1 MLELNLMKFEVKLV
15 PIEKLEAEAL
25 AVFSWQEAREWPQ
38 EVLRLDKALGGILKK
53 TIAEEEFKAAFGKIL
68 TLHTHGKIKPSRIL
82 VVGLGKK
89 EEFDQAVLRR
99 NFAILGKKAKDLKIK
114 TLGFGLS
121 FAKETEFNLEQI
133 SQGASEG
140 LILGTY
146 KFLRYKGEKERQE
159 EREIEAVEITAGK
172 AQDLVSIKEGITRG
186 EIYSGATTLARDLV
200 NEPASVSTPTHL
212 AKVAKEMAGQEIK
225 CQIYDRKQME
235 KMGLG
240 GILGVARGS
249 DEPPKLI
256 RLEHKPKNARKK
268 VVLVGKAVTFDTG
281 GLSLKPWDAMETMKL
296 DMAGGATILGIFS
309 VLPKLKSNVWVVG
322 FIPATEN
329 MPSGHALKPGD
340 VLRIRNGKTVEV
352 LHTDA
357 EGRLILADALCLGV
371 EEKPELLL
379 DLATLTGA
387 CMVALGEEVAGA
399 FGTDETMV
407 KKVEK
412 AALGIGEKIW
422 PLPLV
427 KEYKELLK
435 SPVADL
441 KNVSKSK
448 YGGAITAA
456 LFLQEFVGE
465 TPWVHLD
472 ISGPA
477 FAEKETPLVPQG
489 GSGFGV
495 RTILEFL
502 ISNLSL

>member
-1 MLELNLMKFEVKLV
+1 MMKFEVKIV
-15 PIEKLEAEAL
+15 SPERLEAEAL
-25 AVFSWQEAREWPQ
+25 AVFIWEDEKERGRETA
-38 EVLRLDKALGGILKK
+38 VLDKALGRLLKRVME
-53 TIAEEEFKAAFGKIL
+53 EEEFKAEAGKIL
-68 TLHTHGKIKPSRIL
+68 TLHTHGKISALRIL

-99 NFAILGKKAKDLKIK
+99 NFAILGKKVKELKIK

-121 FAKETEFNLEQI
+121 FAKETEFNLEQV

-159 EREIEAVEITAGK
+159 EREIETVEIAAGK
-172 AQDLVSIKEGITRG
+172 AQDLISIKEGIARG
-186 EIYSGATTLARDLV
+186 EIYSGATILARDLV

-212 AKVAKEMAGQEIK
+212 AKVAKEMVGQEIK

-240 GILGVARGS
+240 GILGVAQGS

-256 RLEHKPKNARKK
+256 RLEYKHPTLRQAQGKK
-268 VVLVGKAVTFDTG
+268 VVLIGKAVTFDTG

-296 DMAGGATILGIFS
+296 DMAGGAAILGIFS
-309 VLPKLKSNVWVVG
+309 ALPKLKPKVWVVG
-322 FIPATEN
+322 LIPATEN

-399 FGTDETMV
+399 FGTDEMMV

-412 AALGIGEKIW
+412 AAQETGEKIW

-427 KEYKELLK
+427 GEYKELLK

-502 ISNLSL
+502 ISNF